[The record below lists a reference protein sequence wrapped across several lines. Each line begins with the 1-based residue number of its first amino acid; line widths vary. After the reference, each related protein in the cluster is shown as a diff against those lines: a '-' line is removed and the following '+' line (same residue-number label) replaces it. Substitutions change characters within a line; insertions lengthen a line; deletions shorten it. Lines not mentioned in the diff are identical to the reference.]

1 MEQAGQR
8 YYIWTVGCQMN
19 QADSARVAAALQEAG
34 LREAESEE
42 AADVVIL
49 NSCSVRRQ
57 AELRIE
63 GKLGALQ
70 GLKRRR
76 PELKVALTGCMVT
89 GQQGVLRRQ
98 FPVIDY
104 FFEPSDLDD
113 FASQFLPEHAVDA
126 RELVHY
132 YTDSPADPAV
142 TAFVPVVYGCNKNC
156 SYCIVP
162 FRRGQE
168 RSRPPAEIVHE
179 VRRLVERGVRE
190 VTLLGQTVNHYGR
203 DLPERPTLAG
213 LLAEI
218 DAVVGLERVRFL
230 TSYPR
235 DFGPDL
241 IEAVA
246 TLPKV
251 CEHVN
256 IPVQHGDNAV
266 LRRMR
271 RAYTVERYRELIEAL
286 RARVPGVTIATDII
300 VGFPGETAEQFEATR
315 QLVEELR
322 VDVVHGAMYSPRP
335 GTLSATWEDDVPPG
349 EKLRRHRALEA
360 TQREIAA
367 ALNARL
373 VGSEQE
379 ILVEHESNGRWG
391 GRTRGNKLV
400 YLADGAARKGDL
412 LRVRVAET
420 TPWSMLGRRLN

>member
-1 MEQAGQR
+1 
-8 YYIWTVGCQMN
+8 MN
-19 QADSARVAAALQEAG
+19 QADSARVAAVLREAG
-34 LREAESEE
+34 LTEADGEDD
-42 AADVVIL
+42 ADVVIL

-63 GKLGALQ
+63 GKLGSLL

-76 PELKVALTGCMVT
+76 PDLKVALTGCMVT
-89 GQQGVLRRQ
+89 GQQGQLKRQ

-113 FASQFLPEHAVDA
+113 FAAQFLPDHAVDA

-132 YTDSPADPAV
+132 YVDERRDPSV

-156 SYCIVP
+156 SYCVVP

-168 RSRPPAEIVHE
+168 RSRPVADIVRE
-179 VRRLVERGVRE
+179 VAALAARGVRE

-203 DLPERPTLAG
+203 DLSERPTLAQ
-213 LLAEI
+213 LLA
-218 DAVVGLERVRFL
+218 AVSAVDGLERLRFL

-241 IEAVA
+241 IAAVA

-251 CEHVN
+251 CEHIN

-271 RAYTVERYRELIEAL
+271 RAYTVERYRDLIDRL
-286 RARVPGVTIATDII
+286 RANVPGVTIATDII
-300 VGFPGETAEQFEATR
+300 VGFPGETAEQFDAT
-315 QLVEELR
+315 LR
-322 VDVVHGAMYSPRP
+322 LIEDVRFDVVHGAMYSPRP
-335 GTLSATWEDDVPPG
+335 DTLSATWPDDVPPG
-349 EKLRRHRALEA
+349 EKLRRHKALEA
-360 TQREIAA
+360 LQTGIATSI
-367 ALNARL
+367 NRRL
-373 VGSEQE
+373 VGSEQDVLIE
-379 ILVEHESNGRWG
+379 QEGAGRWG

-400 YLADGAARKGDL
+400 YLTDGAA
-412 LRVRVAET
+412 
-420 TPWSMLGRRLN
+420 